1 MFIGFFIEPDKKLKK
16 IIINFKRTVKK
27 NYGNQIYLSHPAH
40 LTLFTI
46 TVKRKLAKDKIIKI
60 TKFVK
65 NFKNIKIKI
74 SKIKFFY
81 SDPQTKGHT
90 MFFSLKKNTSL
101 NNFQMKMIRFL
112 NLIVESKN
120 IVKKNKFGGK
130 LKKNYKRYGYPFVGK
145 NWIPHFT
152 ISSISKKHNLEKI
165 QSLVKKKISLTCNV
179 KKISIW
185 RINKNQHK
193 KLHTMSFK

>member
-1 MFIGFFIEPDKKLKK
+1 MFIGFFIEPEKKLKK
-16 IIINFKRTVKK
+16 VIIDYKRIVKK

-40 LTLFTI
+40 LTLFTM
-46 TVKRKLAKDKIIKI
+46 TVKRKLPKDKIIKI
-60 TKFVK
+60 SKFLK
-65 NFKNIKIKI
+65 NFKNIRIKI
-74 SKIKFFY
+74 AKIKFFY
-81 SDPQTKGHT
+81 NDPQTKGHA
-90 MFFSLKKNTSL
+90 MFLSLKKNTSL

-112 NLIVESKN
+112 NQIIGSKN
-120 IVKKNKFGGK
+120 IVKKNKFNGK
-130 LKKNYKRYGYPFVGK
+130 LRKDYRRYGYPFVGK

-165 QSLVKKKISLTCNV
+165 QSIVKKKVLLTTNV

-185 RINKNQHK
+185 HINKNQHK